1 MLDELQ
7 KAGKASIGIGKIKDI
22 FAGKGIDDCE
32 YTTPTVSNA
41 DGLAKTD
48 ALLPVD
54 FEGLCFVNLVETDMI
69 YGHRR
74 DIDGYANAITEFDKW
89 LGEFE
94 KKMND
99 DDIIMVTADH
109 GCDPGFTGTD
119 HTREYIPFVAY
130 GKALKKGTALGTR
143 QGFCDIAKTILDI
156 FDIDAPE
163 IPGKSFKDEIL
174 A

>member
-1 MLDELQ
+1 ME
-7 KAGKASIGIGKIKDI
+7 
-22 FAGKGIDDCE
+22 
-32 YTTPTVSNA
+32 
-41 DGLAKTD
+41 KTS

-94 KKMND
+94 KQMND

-109 GCDPGFTGTD
+109 GCDPGLPEPTIPGSTS
-119 HTREYIPFVAY
+119 PFVAH
-130 GKALKKGTALGTR
+130 GKETA
-143 QGFCDIAKTILDI
+143 
-156 FDIDAPE
+156 
-163 IPGKSFKDEIL
+163 
-174 A
+174 